1 MKSHTSLIAQQ
12 TRLSEWADLI
22 RDCQNCPQGMKIDAE
37 PFWQVFRKNGRYK
50 PDLFLRSRW
59 NDCIFQ

>member
-22 RDCQNCPQGMKIDAE
+22 RDCKT
-37 PFWQVFRKNGRYK
+37 VRKE
-50 PDLFLRSRW
+50 
-59 NDCIFQ
+59 